1 MFWLAF
7 STVQLVDMKQP
18 PTVLLTSLYTQRQ
31 AILSIWPVSSCFCPF
46 WSTVLNVSN
55 CFLSTAFNAPHSDL
69 HFQQYNCWH
78 LCPFDPYQALS
89 EASHC
94 PFNQLHLKHQT
105 LWLAFSTLATCQT
118 GSSHSHSWQLAFH
131 FVLTWSWGKFEL
143 QLSGSVITLFLER
156 LPLSFSMALC
166 IRSCDIYSA
175 FIGDWVTYEAM
186 PESKKD
192 NIGKVCIFPS

>member
-1 MFWLAF
+1 MHHVLTCIFN
-7 STVQLVDMKQP
+7 STACGHETATHCSVDIFVHTKTSNPLHLTRIKLFLPFLINCIKCKQL
-18 PTVLLTSLYTQRQ
+18 
-31 AILSIWPVSSCFCPF
+31 
-46 WSTVLNVSN
+46 
-55 CFLSTAFNAPHSDL
+55 FLSTAFNAPHYDL

-131 FVLTWSWGKFEL
+131 FVLTWS
-143 QLSGSVITLFLER
+143 
-156 LPLSFSMALC
+156 SFN
-166 IRSCDIYSA
+166 YNSA
-175 FIGDWVTYEAM
+175 VLW
-186 PESKKD
+186 
-192 NIGKVCIFPS
+192 